1 MPILKNARHER
12 FAQNLA
18 IGLDKTTAYD
28 EAGYGRRCPQSA
40 YKLSKDERIVARL
53 RELQEK
59 LAERFEVT
67 AGKLIHRAELAR
79 ILAMEIEQP
88 AAAVSAIKEMGVL
101 SGVRVAKREIV
112 KPDASDLSDG
122 ELAEIARKGRGELD
136 S

>member
-18 IGLDKTTAYD
+18 IGLDKTSAYD
-28 EAGYGRRCPQSA
+28 EAGYRRCAQSA
-40 YKLSKDERIVARL
+40 YRLSKDERIIARL

-79 ILAMEIEQP
+79 ILAMEIDQP

-112 KPDASDLSDG
+112 KADADDLSDG
-122 ELAEIARKGRGELD
+122 ELAEIARKGGAEPGQP
-136 S
+136 